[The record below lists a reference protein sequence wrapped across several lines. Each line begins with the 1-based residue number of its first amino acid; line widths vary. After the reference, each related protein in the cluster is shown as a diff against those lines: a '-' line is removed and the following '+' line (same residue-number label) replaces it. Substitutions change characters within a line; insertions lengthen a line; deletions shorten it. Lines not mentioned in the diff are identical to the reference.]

1 MSITS
6 KTGPDAQSSQGIGS
20 SLVPYLTP
28 PIAAGISVIPVYRGF
43 EIKTKQQLRPVDT
56 EQQKRDFVSWKSVKE
71 MLKRNSQ
78 IASTNAK
85 EALKWSGEATPT
97 SIKEALGKGCKI
109 ASIQTQKALMDGCR
123 AAPTISVIVGTQMI
137 SQNLIEKGFKA
148 IMKGISGKEDHF
160 ALMLVTSM
168 IVGGISAPA
177 LAVFNGQTM
186 GRTVKES
193 LRSLSQKQTIA
204 IVTRE
209 TSFLFS
215 LRVSKPMSEF
225 MEDRC
230 GKNKAVE
237 YGSTFAAG
245 AIGSLVGHPADT
257 ALTLWQKGRNV
268 ENLSQLMRG
277 GPVKALTVGGFSIC
291 YKTVKELLESN
302 KS

>member
-6 KTGPDAQSSQGIGS
+6 KTDNQSPQGIWS
-20 SLVPYLTP
+20 TLAPYLTP
-28 PIAAGISVIPVYRGF
+28 PIAAGISVIPVYKGF
-43 EIKTKQQLRPVDT
+43 EIKTKQQLKPVDL
-56 EQQKRDFVSWKSVKE
+56 QNRDVTSRKSVKE
-71 MLKRNSQ
+71 MLKKSSRLAL
-78 IASTNAK
+78 ISTK
-85 EALKWSGEATPT
+85 ETLKWWREATPMT
-97 SIKEALGKGCKI
+97 VKEAVEKRAI
-109 ASIQTQKALMDGCR
+109 TASQNVKVAFIGGCR
-123 AAPTISVIVGTQMI
+123 AAPTISVIVGTQMVA
-137 SQNLIEKGFKA
+137 QNLIEKGLKSF
-148 IMKGISGKEDHF
+148 MKGTSDKQDSF
-160 ALMLVTSM
+160 VLMLGTSM

-193 LRSLSQKQTIA
+193 LWSLSPKQTCA

-215 LRVSKPMSEF
+215 LRVSSPVSEY
-225 MEDRC
+225 MERTC
-230 GKNKAVE
+230 GKNKVVE

-245 AIGSLVGHPADT
+245 AIGSFIGHPADT
-257 ALTLWQKGRNV
+257 ALTLWQKGRKV

-291 YKTVKELLESN
+291 YKKVNELLEFN